1 MEDIIAIVGIFV
13 AFPIILFHY
22 ITKWK
27 TAKTL
32 TGSDEKLLDDLY
44 ELSRRLDDRMGTAQV
59 AHLQAALDTAGAAP
73 ISSYRAGDIAYWPA
87 EQSLIVFLA
96 DGSAVPSDGLVGV
109 GRVTSGIDH
118 LIGCA
123 RDCRLRAST

>member
-1 MEDIIAIVGIFV
+1 VEDILAILGIFV

-44 ELSRRLDDRMGTAQV
+44 ELSRRLDDRMSTIERIMSAENPSWRHQLPSRDHELG
-59 AHLQAALDTAGAAP
+59 LD
-73 ISSYRAGDIAYWPA
+73 R
-87 EQSLIVFLA
+87 E
-96 DGSAVPSDGLVGV
+96 
-109 GRVTSGIDH
+109 
-118 LIGCA
+118 
-123 RDCRLRAST
+123 RLLSREDR

>member
-13 AFPIILFHY
+13 AFPINLFHY

-44 ELSRRLDDRMGTAQV
+44 ELSRRLDDRMATIERIM
-59 AHLQAALDTAGAAP
+59 AAENPNWRHQLPG
-73 ISSYRAGDIAYWPA
+73 R
-87 EQSLIVFLA
+87 EQEL
-96 DGSAVPSDGLVGV
+96 
-109 GRVTSGIDH
+109 GID
-118 LIGCA
+118 
-123 RDCRLRAST
+123 RERLLSGGDR

>member
-1 MEDIIAIVGIFV
+1 MEDIIAIIGVFV

-44 ELSRRLDDRMGTAQV
+44 ELSRRLDDRMATIERIMSAENPQWQ
-59 AHLQAALDTAGAAP
+59 QACLPEAGMP
-73 ISSYRAGDIAYWPA
+73 
-87 EQSLIVFLA
+87 LA
-96 DGSAVPSDGLVGV
+96 DDIL
-109 GRVTSGIDH
+109 TSSRPR
-118 LIGCA
+118 A
-123 RDCRLRAST
+123 RSRRGEKA

>member
-1 MEDIIAIVGIFV
+1 VEDIIAIVGIFV

-44 ELSRRLDDRMGTAQV
+44 ELSRRLDDRMATIERIMSVENPNWRHQLPSRDQELG
-59 AHLQAALDTAGAAP
+59 LD
-73 ISSYRAGDIAYWPA
+73 R
-87 EQSLIVFLA
+87 E
-96 DGSAVPSDGLVGV
+96 
-109 GRVTSGIDH
+109 
-118 LIGCA
+118 
-123 RDCRLRAST
+123 RLLSREDR

>member
-44 ELSRRLDDRMGTAQV
+44 ELSRRLDDRMGTIERIMTAENPNWRQNC
-59 AHLQAALDTAGAAP
+59 LPGRGDTT
-73 ISSYRAGDIAYWPA
+73 R
-87 EQSLIVFLA
+87 LL
-96 DGSAVPSDGLVGV
+96 SDGE
-109 GRVTSGIDH
+109 
-118 LIGCA
+118 
-123 RDCRLRAST
+123 